1 MKTIHRK
8 NKEFQNQ
15 LAFQK
20 LQQNLHNAVRLYKLT
35 RLLESLPKDRR
46 EEILGL
52 LAFVVDT
59 VQDGSPKRS
68 LGQLLNFLKAEVQ
81 NA

>member
-15 LAFQK
+15 LEFEK
-20 LQQNLHNAVRLYKLT
+20 LRQNSRNAVRLYTLA

-59 VQDGSPKRS
+59 IQNGSSKRW
-68 LGQLLNFLKAEVQ
+68 LGQLLDTLKTEVQ
-81 NA
+81 NV